1 MLKTFGR
8 AEGHEGR
15 LSGLCPRYFY
25 LVGNYLP
32 PLSLGQR
39 LYLSL
44 RRSAHSLQYSLC
56 NTSWHQYTLALY
68 QWKWR
73 VIYPQPLLKV
83 GLWSDLLELRGQ
95 QKMDFTVLE
104 AP

>member
-1 MLKTFGR
+1 
-8 AEGHEGR
+8 
-15 LSGLCPRYFY
+15 
-25 LVGNYLP
+25 
-32 PLSLGQR
+32 
-39 LYLSL
+39 
-44 RRSAHSLQYSLC
+44 LQYSLC